1 MSQNRSPVS
10 RFEDA
15 LQGIVEGVFGRI
27 FRTRLQPVELS
38 RKLERAMEENLVV
51 SAGRQVAPNAYRLTV
66 SEADYI
72 RFQQFLRTLLL
83 QLQGRLIEVARQRG
97 YTLTTKPVVKL
108 ESDPRL
114 GTGDARVEATL
125 LEPVQLNS
133 FAGTVNAAS
142 GPDGAASALAG
153 NAPDA
158 THVIPNQPTDQNA
171 PPIEVTVNNALPYA
185 AMVLRNPQG
194 PGQTYPLNREVIH
207 IGRHTSNDIVINER
221 RVSRFHAE
229 IRFERGQFVLYDL
242 GSLNGVSVNGT
253 LTRQT
258 VLRNGDVVVLG
269 SYSFVFERR

>member
-10 RFEDA
+10 RIEDA
-15 LQGIVEGVFGRI
+15 LQGLVEGVFGRL

-66 SEADYI
+66 CDADYE
-72 RFQQFLRTLLL
+72 RFQQFMRTLVL
-83 QLQGRLIEVARQRG
+83 QLQDRLIAVARQRG

-108 ESDPRL
+108 EADPHL

-125 LEPVQLNS
+125 LEPLQLNS
-133 FAGTVNAAS
+133 FAGTANAAR
-142 GPDGAASALAG
+142 GANGAPPSLAG
-153 NAPDA
+153 VAPDS
-158 THVIPNQPTDQNA
+158 TQVIPHQTHDPNA
-171 PPIEVTVNNALPYA
+171 PPLEVTVNNAMPYA
-185 AMVLRNPQG
+185 AMILRNPQG

-221 RVSRFHAE
+221 RISRFHAE
-229 IRFERGQFVLYDL
+229 IRYERGQFVLYDL
-242 GSLNGVSVNGT
+242 GSLNGVSVNGS

-258 VLRNGDVVVLG
+258 VLRNGDVVILG